1 MGERNTALFLVTDII
16 VLIVFIGLIFLT
28 FNLSGLFIIGELALL
43 FALLFFSLV
52 ALVAVYYKIRFGS
65 TLLMS
70 IFAIVLIN
78 LLFIY
83 FKKGSINSAV
93 FFITML
99 LSLIGFLIAVASIKR
114 DDDELEDE
122 APIIEENQETMV
134 EEKPNPFVEERQKPI
149 PETTKPGKFAASK
162 TGSSYHA
169 PKCEWA
175 KKIKKEKLVWFDSE
189 DAAKK
194 DGYKAH
200 SCLK

>member
-28 FNLSGLFIIGELALL
+28 FNLSGLFIIAELAIL
-43 FALLFFSLV
+43 FALLILSLI
-52 ALVAVYYKIRFGS
+52 ALVSVYYKIRFGS
-65 TLLMS
+65 ILLML
-70 IFAIVLIN
+70 IFTVVLLD

-83 FKKGSINSAV
+83 WKKGPINSSV

-114 DDDELEDE
+114 DDDEFEDE
-122 APIIEENQETMV
+122 PPVIEEKAEAIV
-134 EEKPNPFVEERQKPI
+134 EEKSEPVT
-149 PETTKPGKFAASK
+149 ETNEPGKFAASK
-162 TGSSYHA
+162 AGSSYHA

-200 SCLK
+200 SCLKK